1 VHGAES
7 TGKTT
12 LSLVMCKA
20 AVNRG
25 GYVAY
30 VDAEHAID
38 PGWAKRFGLTFDGSQ
53 RFFLIQPANAEDALN
68 AIIKLVKM
76 KHPEDKS
83 RGAFDLIVLDSVA
96 TLATKAQ
103 LAGEIGDHVVAGV
116 ARALTQFLQAVV
128 EPLKASDT
136 ALVLINQERDNIGG
150 GTYASPIRLPG
161 GKAQR
166 YYASIRA
173 AMRSQGEVFTNEDG
187 EIIARTFRLSTK
199 KNKVSEPNR
208 DAEVKV
214 YLDTGVPD
222 YFEEMA
228 SIGKELGVFTRE
240 NGSRIKGS
248 AAWYFNRDEGMVKV
262 GVGAKQVA
270 NALDEDRELAAEVE
284 AAIRYAISRMN
295 DIREDAPTPVL
306 EPDEFE
312 DEEWGA
318 EVGVFAGAD
327 PFEQC

>member
-1 VHGAES
+1 AEFWPTGSFALDWCFGGGLPKGRPILLHGPES

-25 GYVAY
+25 GNVAY

-103 LAGEIGDHVVAGV
+103 LAGEIGDHAVAGV
-116 ARALTQFLQAVV
+116 ARALPQFLQAVV

-136 ALVLINQERDNIGG
+136 SLILINQERDNIGG
-150 GTYASPIRLPG
+150 GNYASPIRLPG

-166 YYASIRA
+166 YYATIRA
-173 AMRSQGEVFTNEDG
+173 AMRS
-187 EIIARTFRLSTK
+187 
-199 KNKVSEPNR
+199 
-208 DAEVKV
+208 
-214 YLDTGVPD
+214 
-222 YFEEMA
+222 
-228 SIGKELGVFTRE
+228 
-240 NGSRIKGS
+240 
-248 AAWYFNRDEGMVKV
+248 
-262 GVGAKQVA
+262 
-270 NALDEDRELAAEVE
+270 
-284 AAIRYAISRMN
+284 
-295 DIREDAPTPVL
+295 
-306 EPDEFE
+306 
-312 DEEWGA
+312 
-318 EVGVFAGAD
+318 
-327 PFEQC
+327 